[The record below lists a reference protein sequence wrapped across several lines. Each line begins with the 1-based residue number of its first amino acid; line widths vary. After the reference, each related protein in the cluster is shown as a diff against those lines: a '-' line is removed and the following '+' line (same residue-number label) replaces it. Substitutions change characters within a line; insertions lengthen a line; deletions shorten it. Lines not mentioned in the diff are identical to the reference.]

1 VQFEWDALKA
11 ARSLAKHGVS
21 FDEASTVFGDPC
33 AGTIADPLHSM
44 EEMRFVT
51 MGNSASGRLLAVVHA
66 DRGEAIRIIS
76 ARRATRRERI
86 RYESKT

>member
-1 VQFEWDALKA
+1 
-11 ARSLAKHGVS
+11 
-21 FDEASTVFGDPC
+21 
-33 AGTIADPLHSM
+33 M